1 MKIGGFQKVSLN
13 EYPGRIAA
21 VVFTQGCNFRC
32 PYCHNPQLVDPAL
45 FCDPLAEDEIL
56 DFLERRRGKLDGVS
70 ITGGEPLL
78 QADLPSFLRKL
89 KAMGYDV
96 KVDTNGAEPDI
107 LDRLIKEDLVR
118 FIAMDV
124 KGPAARYSE
133 IVRVQVDMEKI
144 RRSIGIIMG
153 SGIDYEF
160 RTTVVPSLVNPGE
173 LADLAKM
180 IKGARRYV
188 LQRFKPSKLLDETFH
203 NETAITADQWAALEE
218 EAARHVKT
226 VFSR

>member
-45 FCDPLAEDEIL
+45 FSDSLAEDEIL

-133 IVRVQVDMEKI
+133 IARVQVDMGKI

-203 NETAITADQWAALEE
+203 NETAITADQWAALEK